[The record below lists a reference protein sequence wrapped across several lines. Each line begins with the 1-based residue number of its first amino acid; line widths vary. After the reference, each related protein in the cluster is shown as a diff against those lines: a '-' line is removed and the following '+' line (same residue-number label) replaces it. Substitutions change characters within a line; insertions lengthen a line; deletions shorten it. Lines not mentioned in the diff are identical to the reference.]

1 MNSIWKTGPISLG
14 LGWADVLFGGWL
26 IISPFVLGFA
36 GEKVGLVNNIVSG
49 ILLILFTLASSR
61 NGLMRI
67 FIVLLC
73 GWLYASSFG
82 WASTVGKD
90 AYLWN
95 DLITGVLALMFCVAS
110 ETPYPPDYARSDKS
124 R

>member
-14 LGWADVLFGGWL
+14 LGWAEVVFGGWL

-36 GEKVGLVNNIVSG
+36 HDKVGLLNNIISG

-67 FIVLLC
+67 FIILEA
-73 GWLYASSFG
+73 GWLYASAFG
-82 WASTVGKD
+82 WASTVSKEI
-90 AYLWN
+90 YLWN
-95 DLITGVLALMFCVAS
+95 DLIVAVLVIFACVAS
-110 ETPYPPDYARSDKS
+110 ETPYPPGYRAKE
-124 R
+124 

>member
-14 LGWADVLFGGWL
+14 LGWAEIVFGGWL

-36 GEKVGLVNNIVSG
+36 HDKLGLLNNIISG

-67 FIVLLC
+67 FIILEA
-73 GWLYASSFG
+73 GWLYASAFG
-82 WASTVGKD
+82 WASAMSTER
-90 AYLWN
+90 YLWN
-95 DLITGVLALMFCVAS
+95 NLIVAVLVIFACVSS
-110 ETPYPPDYARSDKS
+110 ETPYPPGYRVKE
-124 R
+124 